1 MSDTIPDVND
11 PHWQAMPDGLR
22 VWDVVEG
29 DSTAAT
35 AGSNVTVYYTGWLKS
50 DGTQF
55 ETDRTSGPNTFSLAG
70 LIQGWQEGIPGM
82 KPGGLRRLDIPAALA
97 YGTAGSPPKIPG
109 NADLVFEIK
118 MLAVN

>member
-1 MSDTIPDVND
+1 MTND

-29 DSTAAT
+29 DGTAAT
-35 AGSNVTVYYTGWLKS
+35 AGSDVTVYYTGWLKS